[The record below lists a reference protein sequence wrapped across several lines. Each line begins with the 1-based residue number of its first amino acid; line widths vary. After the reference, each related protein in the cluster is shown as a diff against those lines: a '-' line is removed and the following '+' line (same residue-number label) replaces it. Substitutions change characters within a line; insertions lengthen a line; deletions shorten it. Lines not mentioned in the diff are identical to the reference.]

1 MRIAQIATLA
11 SEVGPETAGN
21 GSVES
26 VVWTLTEH
34 LVARGHE
41 VTVFGAAGS
50 SVAGELVATLP
61 GPYGTAGTP
70 DDWRLCEWINLC
82 EAVKRSHEFDVLH
95 SHAYLWGMPLEQ
107 LSAAPMVHSLHVW
120 PYDDSAALRRAYP
133 TARVTALSA
142 AQWSDYPDV
151 GAALVV
157 PHGIEPSSFPAR
169 TSVGDHACYL
179 GRFIP
184 EKGPV
189 EAIEAARAAGVRLVM
204 AGPRSEYFDSHVA
217 PLVDGRDVEYVGVVT
232 AAERAQ
238 LLGSAGLL
246 LAPFQAPE
254 PFCLVLVE
262 AMMCGTPAVATAL
275 GAATEIVESG
285 VTGYC
290 ANSAGALP
298 DLVLAALELDRAIV
312 HKHAEMRFSAARM
325 VDDYMAFYER
335 LLAR

>member
-1 MRIAQIATLA
+1 MRIAQVATLA

-26 VVWTLTEH
+26 LVWSLTER
-34 LVARGHE
+34 LVAQGHK

-61 GPYGTAGTP
+61 GPYGTAGAP
-70 DDWRLCEWINLC
+70 DDWHLCEWINLC
-82 EAVKRSHEFDVLH
+82 EAVKRSHEFDLLH
-95 SHAYLWGMPLEQ
+95 SHAYLWGMPLEH
-107 LSAAPMVHSLHVW
+107 LSAAPMLHSLHVW
-120 PYDDSAALRRAYP
+120 PYDDEAALRRAYP
-133 TARVTALSA
+133 GARVTALSA
-142 AQWSDYPDV
+142 AQWSEYPDL
-151 GAALVV
+151 GDSLVV
-157 PHGIEPSSFPAR
+157 PHGVEPSSFPAR
-169 TSVGDHACYL
+169 TTAGDHACYL

-217 PLVDGRDVEYVGVVT
+217 PLVDGRDVEYVGVVK
-232 AAERAQ
+232 AAERAE

-262 AMMCGTPAVATAL
+262 AMMCGTPAVATGL

-290 ANSAGALP
+290 AASAEALP
-298 DLVLAALELDRAIV
+298 DLMLAALGLDRATV
-312 HKHAEMRFSAARM
+312 RKRAEKRFSAARM
-325 VDDYMAFYER
+325 VDDYMAVYR
-335 LLAR
+335 RMVDR